1 MDLDPLLDAARQDVD
16 SGWLPSCQLAV
27 ARHGE
32 LVAFEAFGTATTT
45 TRFCVFS
52 VTKPIV
58 ASVVWQLLGE
68 GRLRT
73 EDRVADHIPEFA
85 GNGKVA
91 VTVEQVLL
99 HTSGFPNAPMP
110 AEAGADPVRRVERMA
125 SWHLEWE
132 PGSRFEYH
140 AGSAHWVLV
149 ELVSRL
155 AGPDFWGSLEER
167 VCHPLGLPRLLG
179 LAKEQQDGIAALQA
193 VGDAVGREHEEPLL
207 AYDQPEVMSAGV
219 PGGGAV
225 ATAADIARFYQ
236 ALLDDRLGLWDP
248 AVLTDATSN
257 VRCTLPEPMLG
268 VPVNRTIGL
277 VVAGDDGEHI
287 RRYAAFGRRS
297 SPRAFGHAGA
307 HGQVAWA
314 DPESGVS
321 FAYVTNGIDADIM
334 REGFRSHI
342 LSSLAAELG

>member
-1 MDLDPLLDAARQDVD
+1 
-16 SGWLPSCQLAV
+16 
-27 ARHGE
+27 
-32 LVAFEAFGTATTT
+32 
-45 TRFCVFS
+45 
-52 VTKPIV
+52 V
-58 ASVVWQLLGE
+58 ASLVWQLLGE

-73 EDRVADHIPEFA
+73 EDRVADHVPEFA
-85 GNGKVA
+85 EKGKAA

-99 HTSGFPNAPMP
+99 HTSGFPHAPMP
-110 AEAGADPVRRVERMA
+110 PEAGADPARRLERMA

-140 AGSAHWVLV
+140 AGSAHWVLA

-155 AGPDFWGSLEER
+155 TDLDFWDTLEER
-167 VCHPLGLPRLLG
+167 VCRPLGLPRLLG
-179 LAKEQQDGIAALQA
+179 LAKEQQDGIAPLQA
-193 VGDAVGREHEEPLL
+193 VGAAVGREHEDPLL
-207 AYDQPEVMSAGV
+207 AYDQPQVVSAGL

-225 ATAADIARFYQ
+225 ATAGDIARFYQ

-248 AVLTDATSN
+248 RVLADATGN
-257 VRCTLPEPMLG
+257 VRCNLPEPMLG

-277 VVAGDDGEHI
+277 VVAGGDGEHI

-321 FAYVTNGIDADIM
+321 FAYLTNGIDADIM

-342 LSSLAAELG
+342 LSSVAADLG

>member
-1 MDLDPLLDAARQDVD
+1 MDLGPLLDAARQDVD

-27 ARHGE
+27 AHDGE
-32 LVAFEAFGTATTT
+32 LVAFEAFGAAATT

-73 EDRVADHIPEFA
+73 EDRVADHVPEFA
-85 GNGKVA
+85 EHGKAA

-110 AEAGADPVRRVERMA
+110 AAVGADRERRVERMA

-155 AGPDFWGSLEER
+155 TGLDFRDALEER
-167 VCHPLGLPRLLG
+167 VCRPLGLPRLLG
-179 LAKEQQDGIAALQA
+179 LAKEQQDGIAPLQA
-193 VGDAVGREHEEPLL
+193 VGAALRREQEDPLL
-207 AYDQPEVMSAGV
+207 AYDQPEVVSAGV
-219 PGGGAV
+219 PGGGAI

-257 VRCTLPEPMLG
+257 VRCNLPEPMLG

-277 VVAGDDGEHI
+277 VVAGDDGEHV
-287 RRYAAFGRRS
+287 RRYAAFGRQS
-297 SPRAFGHAGA
+297 SARAFGHAGA

-321 FAYVTNGIDADIM
+321 FAYVTNGLDADIM

-342 LSSLAAELG
+342 LSSAAADLS

>member
-1 MDLDPLLDAARQDVD
+1 MDLRPLFDAARRDVD
-16 SGWLPSCQLAV
+16 SGWLPSCQVAV
-27 ARHGE
+27 ARGGE
-32 LVAFEAFGTATTT
+32 LVAFEAFGAATTA

-73 EDRVADHIPEFA
+73 TDRVADHISEFA
-85 GNGKVA
+85 KNGKES

-110 AEAGADPVRRVERMA
+110 ADAGADPSRRVERLA
-125 SWHLEWE
+125 SWYLEWE

-140 AGSAHWVLV
+140 HGSAHWVLA
-149 ELVSRL
+149 EIIARL
-155 AGPDFWGSLEER
+155 TGRDFRDALHER
-167 VCHPLGLPRLLG
+167 VTDPLGLPRLLG
-179 LAKEQQDGIAALQA
+179 LPVGEQHDLAHLEA
-193 VGDAVGREHEEPLL
+193 VGAAVGREHENYLFT
-207 AYDQPEVMSAGV
+207 YDHPDVVSAGV

-225 ATAADIARFYQ
+225 ATAADIAIFYQ
-236 ALLDDRLGLWDP
+236 GLMDDRRGLWDP
-248 AVLTDATSN
+248 WVLRDATSN
-257 VRCTLPEPMLG
+257 VRCTLPDPLLG

-277 VVAGDDGEHI
+277 VVAGDDGQHV
-287 RRYAAFGRRS
+287 RRYAAFGRQC

-314 DPESGVS
+314 DPGTGVS
-321 FAYVTNGIDADIM
+321 FAYLTNGIDADLM
-334 REGFRSHI
+334 REGFRAHI
-342 LSSLAAELG
+342 VSTLASQLL